1 MNMRKASE
9 RKRKIHAFLMSMTT
23 IKMKFNRKCSS
34 HTITIFHHINILSVI
49 NANEFQAPH
58 LLYRGETLFHH
69 NQNKHALNSPPLNEK
84 LNFYAQ

>member
-1 MNMRKASE
+1 MYYTCTSTETFNVIQSQVRTMNMRKASE
-9 RKRKIHAFLMSMTT
+9 RKRKIHAFLMSMTM

-58 LLYRGETLFHH
+58 LL
-69 NQNKHALNSPPLNEK
+69 
-84 LNFYAQ
+84 